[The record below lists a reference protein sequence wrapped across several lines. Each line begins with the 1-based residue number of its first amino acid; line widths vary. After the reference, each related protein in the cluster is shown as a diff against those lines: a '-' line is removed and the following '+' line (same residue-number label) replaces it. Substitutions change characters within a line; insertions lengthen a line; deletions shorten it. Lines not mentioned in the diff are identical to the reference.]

1 MAVGTYKAKRF
12 SILDPGHYGYKRPC
26 PGHYIIAQEP
36 LFYRFFKEKYGFSVR
51 DKEQERKIT
60 DEGLNRYSEDKDEEG
75 VTISDRYKLMY
86 ADMFLYEKFKI
97 AKKDEKWAAKIEK
110 EAEDIKKHLEMSKR
124 KEHQKEGVLE
134 SIVNKKAAAVLFA
147 FSIGLLVLSIWP
159 KISATGYAVSK
170 GFGAGNY
177 SLVFALLFFIAGIIV
192 FVLAKKKKI

>member
-75 VTISDRYKLMY
+75 LNISER
-86 ADMFLYEKFKI
+86 
-97 AKKDEKWAAKIEK
+97 
-110 EAEDIKKHLEMSKR
+110 
-124 KEHQKEGVLE
+124 
-134 SIVNKKAAAVLFA
+134 
-147 FSIGLLVLSIWP
+147 
-159 KISATGYAVSK
+159 
-170 GFGAGNY
+170 
-177 SLVFALLFFIAGIIV
+177 
-192 FVLAKKKKI
+192 